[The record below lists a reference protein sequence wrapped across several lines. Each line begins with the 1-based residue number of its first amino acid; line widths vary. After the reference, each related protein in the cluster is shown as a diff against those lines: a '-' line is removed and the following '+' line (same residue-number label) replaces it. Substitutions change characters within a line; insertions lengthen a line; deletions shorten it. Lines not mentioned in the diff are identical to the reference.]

1 MQTGKS
7 YWSIQIDSWTL
18 KANLPKPEYFPTLR
32 KLQAELKVALNGK
45 TDFQSLESANIAFHA
60 LPQHLKDASGVEELT
75 PIYGIL

>member
-32 KLQAELKVALNGK
+32 KLQAELKTELKGK
-45 TDFQSLESANIAFHA
+45 VDYTNPESAAIAHAA
-60 LPQHLKDASGVEELT
+60 LPTYLKDASKVEELT

>member
-18 KANLPKPEYFPTLR
+18 KANLSKEEYRPTLR
-32 KLQAELKVALNGK
+32 KLQAELKSELKGK
-45 TDFQSLESANIAFHA
+45 TDYSTPESAAVA
-60 LPQHLKDASGVEELT
+60 YKTLSAYLKDASKVEELT